1 MVAGIKFFLAALLP
15 VAFACN
21 GYTGGVPKATSTKTN
36 SKVITVKA
44 GTTYDGKWAR
54 YDRGAGACGGQS
66 EGGMCCLFALP
77 LVSSDLLSS
86 ERFPLTPVS
95 SYLDDT

>member
-15 VAFACN
+15 VALACN

-66 EGGMCCLFALP
+66 EGGMFPIPPSLLP
-77 LVSSDLLSS
+77 ASLSS
-86 ERFPLTPVS
+86 LPPLSNYPR
-95 SYLDDT
+95 

>member
-1 MVAGIKFFLAALLP
+1 MVAGLKFFLAALLP
-15 VAFACN
+15 VTALACN

-66 EGGMCCLFALP
+66 EGGMLHFPPLP
-77 LVSSDLLSS
+77 LILF
-86 ERFPLTPVS
+86 FPL
-95 SYLDDT
+95 LKIIH

>member
-66 EGGMCCLFALP
+66 EGGMLLP
-77 LVSSDLLSS
+77 LSLPALLSS
-86 ERFPLTPVS
+86 TLSSIPVFP
-95 SYLDDT
+95 YLDDT